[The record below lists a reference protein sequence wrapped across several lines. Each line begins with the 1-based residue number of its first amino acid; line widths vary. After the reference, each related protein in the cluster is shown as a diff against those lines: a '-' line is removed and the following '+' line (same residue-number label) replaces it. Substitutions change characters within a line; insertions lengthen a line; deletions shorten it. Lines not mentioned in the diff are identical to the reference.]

1 MLLSISYHESIW
13 HSRQEN
19 NMALRI
25 KSHWHGESER
35 TLEEIAGALAFIS
48 WRIAQEYAIN
58 LHGQDFIYRD
68 DRQRMDVIAEYVI
81 FQLQIMD
88 RLAYQ
93 QFELT
98 DEDRQKLIL
107 SLAKKL
113 AVQIQ
118 DNSVDLF
125 GPGDYIPEFFTRLN
139 DRGAEYARYDYTEEG
154 PSYPFMRHLG
164 YEMQQTMGLEGENRW
179 VIDQVMDKDGLEVN
193 SKLRRAMEDLFD

>member
-58 LHGQDFIYRD
+58 LHGQDFIYED
-68 DRQRMDVIAEYVI
+68 DRQRMSVIEEYVI
-81 FQLQIMD
+81 FQLQVMD

-107 SLAKKL
+107 SLANKL
-113 AVQIQ
+113 AVHIQ
-118 DNSVDLF
+118 DNSMDLF
-125 GPGDYIPEFFTRLN
+125 GPGEYIPDFFAKLN
-139 DRGAEYARYDYTEEG
+139 ERGTEYARYSYTEEG